1 MQKKHKRASKAA
13 TDLRKPIL
21 IIRWG
26 GKSGKSGM
34 REAEDVRDEFPCD
47 TGLQFAEF
55 RDKKEVKEAIHAW
68 LTNPDHPDDQVAQN
82 LYIGSHGNKL
92 GLFPTTRSKRSEV
105 LTWAELA
112 SVINP
117 PKRPIVLWLGA
128 CESSYAA
135 EAWSQ
140 PGMNVPVQ
148 LIVGFSGEPD
158 DNAVTALL
166 LQLVHM
172 SNIKT
177 RGRKPRRKPLTYLP
191 ADVRRLKRMKFKKS
205 VVTVHYKFE
214 DRPQPEY
221 VEVSKFRSRVRMGFG
236 KYLDKRNIPVP
247 KLFDEALNSSLWKSR
262 PKAEVKALSPSSP
275 CDAESSATK

>member
-1 MQKKHKRASKAA
+1 MALNESLLKRPVHPGMVSSRSRGFRLPQCRRSTNVPARLLLICGNPFSLSGGEEKAA
-13 TDLRKPIL
+13 KP
-21 IIRWG
+21 
-26 GKSGKSGM
+26 
-34 REAEDVRDEFPCD
+34 ECD

-158 DNAVTALL
+158 DHAVTALL

-191 ADVRRLKRMKFKKS
+191 ADVRRLRRMKFKKS

-221 VEVSKFRSRVRMGFG
+221 VEVSKFRSRVKMGFG
-236 KYLDKRNIPVP
+236 KYLDKKNIPVP
-247 KLFDEALNSSLWKSR
+247 KLFDEALNSLCGSLVQR
-262 PKAEVKALSPSSP
+262 PK
-275 CDAESSATK
+275 